1 MGDGLM
7 VVKNAESRLSHA
19 MKGYKEPNWSP
30 TNDEIH
36 IFSVLTT
43 ILFIYDPI
51 GVQNALNFNFS
62 MDSIYD
68 EYDIE
73 AAALIRC
80 RQQWPDE
87 ACLGHAI
94 KEILDHFFADS
105 YPWLDCFFLAKH
117 AMPSIVDKGVSLDIE
132 KIEKHIKKRKHMWI
146 KIEVD

>member
-19 MKGYKEPNWSP
+19 MQGYTVPNWSP
-30 TNDEIH
+30 TNDEKH
-36 IFSVLTT
+36 TFSILTT

-62 MDSIYD
+62 MDNIHD

-73 AAALIRC
+73 AAALMRC

-94 KEILDHFFADS
+94 KEILDHFF
-105 YPWLDCFFLAKH
+105 C
-117 AMPSIVDKGVSLDIE
+117 
-132 KIEKHIKKRKHMWI
+132 
-146 KIEVD
+146 

>member
-1 MGDGLM
+1 MGNRLM
-7 VVKNAESRLSHA
+7 IVKNAESRLSHV
-19 MKGYKEPNWSP
+19 MQKYKEPNWSP
-30 TNDEIH
+30 TDYEIH

-51 GVQNALNFNFS
+51 GVRNALNFNFS
-62 MDSIYD
+62 IDSIRD

-87 ACLGHAI
+87 DCLGHAI
-94 KEILDHFFADS
+94 KEVLDHYFADS
-105 YPWLDCFFLAKH
+105 YPWTDCFFLAKH
-117 AMPSIVDKGVSLDIE
+117 AMRSIANKGVSLDIVT
-132 KIEKHIKKRKHMWI
+132 IVKHLRNRRQKWI